1 MEFLNA
7 ATEPLVGHRTPPT
20 AKAVVPR
27 RALVAAAMLAVIVG
41 VGLPGG
47 LAVESPPSARNHLA
61 ANKGLSSL
69 PLAAQ
74 GVVSSALGADSPAYR
89 VSASGGGFAAV
100 SPAQHLGLHFDRSGV
115 SLSSGPGHVRLSL
128 RAVGYGASL
137 RSLGEVAPR
146 VKANRVIYARAGLS
160 EWYANGPLGL
170 EQGFTIPRAPSAHPA
185 GALALSMALSGNAH
199 ASLAPG
205 GQSIT
210 FSRAGA
216 PVLRYGGLRATD
228 AKGRVLHSWLA
239 LSAGRMLL
247 RVDASGARYPLRID
261 PFFQQGTKLTGS
273 GESGAG
279 LLGYSVALSS
289 DGNTALVGAPH
300 DNTNVGAAWVFT
312 RSGST
317 WTQQGS
323 KLTG

>member
-1 MEFLNA
+1 MLGPTSSLQTA
-7 ATEPLVGHRTPPT
+7 MDHVADRTLLR
-20 AKAVVPR
+20 ARGMVPR
-27 RALVAAAMLAVIVG
+27 HALVIAGLLSLLIGTALYEGFAHERSSVLPAVRSG
-41 VGLPGG
+41 M
-47 LAVESPPSARNHLA
+47 SSDAR
-61 ANKGLSSL
+61 LSRV

-89 VSASGGGFAAV
+89 VSPSGGGFAAV
-100 SPAQHLGLHFDRSGV
+100 SPAQHLGLHFDRAGV
-115 SLSSGPGHVRLSL
+115 SLSSGPAHVRLSL

-199 ASLAPG
+199 ASLGAG

-239 LSAGRMLL
+239 LHAGRMLL

-279 LLGYSVALSS
+279 E
-289 DGNTALVGAPH
+289 
-300 DNTNVGAAWVFT
+300 F
-312 RSGST
+312 
-317 WTQQGS
+317 
-323 KLTG
+323 